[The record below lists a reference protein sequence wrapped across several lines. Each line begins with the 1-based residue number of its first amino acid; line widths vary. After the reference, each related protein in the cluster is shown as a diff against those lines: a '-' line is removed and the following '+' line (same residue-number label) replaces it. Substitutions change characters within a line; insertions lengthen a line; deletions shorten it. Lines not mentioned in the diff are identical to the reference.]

1 MSRAPVPHGRQSE
14 SQPLVVHG
22 MRGFMLTLLCCPECS
37 AHAERACGLC
47 RRPWWPHQARRTLAR
62 KRSVEH
68 RRLTACKLQLRTVT
82 ACTHTTSLAV
92 SNSGLSTLEGY
103 GTGAKAPS
111 RQHAGTRSAAA
122 GQRGAQPARDGRR
135 RRRAHLARSV
145 GCGAEPGGSVQAALL
160 AVLGV
165 LDDAG
170 WAEALP
176 ALAALMGG
184 GADRPP
190 AARLAAVRALPTASP
205 RGALLQQR
213 AAAALAGDLLQ
224 VGNDQGRLGTAGP
237 GRWPRG

>member
-1 MSRAPVPHGRQSE
+1 M
-14 SQPLVVHG
+14 
-22 MRGFMLTLLCCPECS
+22 
-37 AHAERACGLC
+37 
-47 RRPWWPHQARRTLAR
+47 
-62 KRSVEH
+62 
-68 RRLTACKLQLRTVT
+68 
-82 ACTHTTSLAV
+82 
-92 SNSGLSTLEGY
+92 
-103 GTGAKAPS
+103 
-111 RQHAGTRSAAA
+111 
-122 GQRGAQPARDGRR
+122 
-135 RRRAHLARSV
+135 
-145 GCGAEPGGSVQAALL
+145 QAALL

-184 GADRPP
+184 GAERPP
-190 AARLAAVRALPTASP
+190 AARLAAVRALPTSSP